1 MKLTIWG
8 VHFTEVSILKE
19 LGHQHHGSYSFF
31 REESLCP
38 FTRPL
43 PPLLS
48 PELPLSRAG
57 CLSLAC
63 ARTATFNVIFS
74 RLTVFTRHDVSSAR
88 SFWRVCQDPTLGHG
102 WAPATGFP
110 GRASS
115 LRPAGVAVLLW
126 WWGCQHVGGRLVP
139 CAGLGPLSWVV
150 GKCEVS
156 GRKVTEKG
164 TSWRRFRMDLIWGSS
179 KELCSFCWL
188 W

>member
-1 MKLTIWG
+1 MTSTFTFTMKLTIWG

-63 ARTATFNVIFS
+63 ARTATFNVVFS

-110 GRASS
+110 ARASS
-115 LRPAGVAVLLW
+115 LRPAGVAVLPW
-126 WWGCQHVGGRLVP
+126 QWGCQHVGGRLVP
-139 CAGLGPLSWVV
+139 CAGWWASVSRCDCQV
-150 GKCEVS
+150 GRSQRREHRGEGS
-156 GRKVTEKG
+156 GWT
-164 TSWRRFRMDLIWGSS
+164 
-179 KELCSFCWL
+179 
-188 W
+188 